1 MVYGA
6 WPGVGVRAVQEQ
18 RTRLNVSTV
27 RAPDVSVFSR
37 KTPIEQVFTRPP
49 LIAIEVLSPEDR
61 HVGMDRKIGS
71 YLAFGVPNLWIIDP
85 LARSGWNA
93 STGDWV
99 RTSRLTVA
107 DSPIYLD
114 LAELSARIDEEN
126 A

>member
-1 MVYGA
+1 
-6 WPGVGVRAVQEQ
+6 
-18 RTRLNVSTV
+18 
-27 RAPDVSVFSR
+27 
-37 KTPIEQVFTRPP
+37 
-49 LIAIEVLSPEDR
+49 
-61 HVGMDRKIGS
+61 MDRKIGS

-85 LARSGWNA
+85 LAGSGWNA